1 MQKPRRRQVNASL
14 PVPLWEKLDK
24 RAAEQGLKISTA
36 ALEIIEKAL
45 ADPRPK
51 PEPPR
56 PPMPPGAPPR
66 PPTPPPSLEDDVEML
81 AAMRE
86 MKSKLDQVHRWLSRL
101 IPTQYQG
108 RKPEEAVTGRPKPG
122 LRVYR
127 TQG

>member
-1 MQKPRRRQVNASL
+1 MSSPRRRQVNASL

-24 RAAEQGLKISTA
+24 RAAEQGRKISTA
-36 ALEIIEKAL
+36 ALEIIEEAL
-45 ADPRPK
+45 ADPQPK
-51 PEPPR
+51 PEPP
-56 PPMPPGAPPR
+56 
-66 PPTPPPSLEDDVEML
+66 SLEDNVEML

-108 RKPEEAVTGRPKPG
+108 RKPEEEAVTGRPKPG